1 MFVFLPLTF
10 IVSRCLIASI
20 IVPFVK
26 LHRLVNVLTIIFDSL
41 LSCSPLYARLQCEDH
56 IIRIVFITTPREI
69 TTELTK
75 LNSFIQRHK
84 RVVSTTLTLRLRGM
98 LSVDDI
104 VWHGEVEAAVGVFEA
119 QCQENLSFLSQQLRK
134 ARGVHTHSARI
145 AQEEEGVLAQLNCD
159 LAKAEAHVVALKKEI
174 PAATKRA
181 EEFRRLEEEYKAE
194 WEQLQLRMGQ
204 YSAEDTSVEV

>member
-1 MFVFLPLTF
+1 MQISVF
-10 IVSRCLIASI
+10 SRNNWE
-20 IVPFVK
+20 K
-26 LHRLVNVLTIIFDSL
+26 
-41 LSCSPLYARLQCEDH
+41 
-56 IIRIVFITTPREI
+56 RE
-69 TTELTK
+69 EL
-75 LNSFIQRHK
+75 
-84 RVVSTTLTLRLRGM
+84 
-98 LSVDDI
+98 
-104 VWHGEVEAAVGVFEA
+104 
-119 QCQENLSFLSQQLRK
+119 
-134 ARGVHTHSARI
+134 HTHSARI